1 MKPIP
6 PWVVI
11 LGIVC
16 SLSAISFEENYTN
29 DNVES
34 SAIPLDV

>member
-11 LGIVC
+11 LAIVC
-16 SLSAISFEENYTN
+16 YLSAISIEDNYTN

-34 SAIPLDV
+34 SSIPLDV